1 MALEAF
7 AINCVRQLRQSE
19 VQNLGFAP
27 IGDEDIC
34 WLDVTMDNAFFMRC
48 TRRMADKY
56 ELSIESRALKGGP
69 ATTAISFPFSME
81 DWTWS
86 PDGPIIASV
95 PDPANSRSNT
105 CNF

>member
-1 MALEAF
+1 
-7 AINCVRQLRQSE
+7 
-19 VQNLGFAP
+19 
-27 IGDEDIC
+27 
-34 WLDVTMDNAFFMRC
+34 MDNAFFMRC